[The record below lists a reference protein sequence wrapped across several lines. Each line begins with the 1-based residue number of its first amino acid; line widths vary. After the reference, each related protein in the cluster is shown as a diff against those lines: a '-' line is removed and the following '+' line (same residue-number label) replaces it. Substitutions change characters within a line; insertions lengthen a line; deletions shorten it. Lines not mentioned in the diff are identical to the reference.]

1 MRNRRRRE
9 TTAAMGGT
17 LAGHAPASQQAPASP
32 EPTAQLLVQQA
43 LALHQRGKL
52 AEAERLYDRA
62 LGSDPR
68 HFDALHLVGVL
79 RHQQGRSV
87 EALRFVAAALDAQPG
102 SADALTNYGVI
113 LDALKRHQEALAAF
127 ETVL

>member
-52 AEAERLYDRA
+52 AEAELRSRTRL
-62 LGSDPR
+62 
-68 HFDALHLVGVL
+68 
-79 RHQQGRSV
+79 
-87 EALRFVAAALDAQPG
+87 
-102 SADALTNYGVI
+102 
-113 LDALKRHQEALAAF
+113 
-127 ETVL
+127 